1 MTNEEKQ
8 VIKTIC
14 QCQSTVGTFE
24 AMSKEPEFFK
34 EKRYRLVLSDEL
46 ELRFCIIK
54 DTPVTCCP
62 IYLPIDVCT
71 DIKKLVNDMINNQD
85 EVIDYGNLMAAFGV
99 CGKTFSEAV
108 KEYGY
113 FGSDAVFYEGL
124 KVHKWIV
131 PRLNKYTNV
140 TTEMVNSI
148 EEYEEDLR
156 FGKNVF

>member
-14 QCQSTVGTFE
+14 QCQSTVFK

-46 ELRFCIIK
+46 ELRFCITK
-54 DTPVTCCP
+54 NTPVACCP
-62 IYLPIDVCT
+62 IYLSIDVCT